1 MLSVFTPVLSRLSNG
16 LSIGL
21 TQGVKCLALMIVA
34 LGMSVASGHAADSET
49 DFLAQFKGKWSGT
62 GRVLAGPDKG
72 TDFKC
77 ALNGKPS
84 RTGVKISM
92 DGKCSIGRL
101 SARMGASIKYS
112 AGVQKY
118 IGRFMGGAKGN
129 GMDIYGDRR
138 GNALKLRLSRGT
150 TQGSMDLLLQKKDL
164 MRVIISVT
172 DSERGRTIPVIA
184 MDLNKTR
191 SAASLSD

>member
-1 MLSVFTPVLSRLSNG
+1 MLSVFSPLQSTISKG
-16 LSIGL
+16 L
-21 TQGVKCLALMIVA
+21 KCLALITLA
-34 LGMSVASGHAADSET
+34 LGMSVGSSHAGDPET
-49 DFLAQFKGKWSGT
+49 DFLAKFKGTWSGT
-62 GRVLAGPDKG
+62 GRVLAGPDRG

-77 ALNGKPS
+77 ALRGKPS

-112 AGVQKY
+112 SGVQKY

-138 GNALKLRLSRGT
+138 GNTLKLKLSRGR

-191 SAASLSD
+191 SAASLND

>member
-1 MLSVFTPVLSRLSNG
+1 MLSVFTHLQSRISKG
-16 LSIGL
+16 LKYL
-21 TQGVKCLALMIVA
+21 AMMALALGV
-34 LGMSVASGHAADSET
+34 GVVSVQANELET
-49 DFLAQFKGKWSGT
+49 DFLAQFQGTWSGT
-62 GRVLAGPDKG
+62 GRVLAGPDRG
-72 TDFKC
+72 IDFKC

-118 IGRFMGGAKGN
+118 IGRFMGGARGD

-138 GNALKLRLSRGT
+138 GNTLKLRLSRGT

-191 SAASLSD
+191 SAASLAD

>member
-1 MLSVFTPVLSRLSNG
+1 MLSVFTHFQARLSK
-16 LSIGL
+16 GL
-21 TQGVKCLALMIVA
+21 TFLTMVA
-34 LGMSVASGHAADSET
+34 LTLGVSLVSVQANDLET
-49 DFLAQFKGKWSGT
+49 DFLAQFKGAWSGT
-62 GRVLAGPDKG
+62 GRVLAGPDRG
-72 TDFKC
+72 IDFKC
-77 ALNGKPS
+77 VLRGKPS
-84 RTGVKISM
+84 RSGVKISM

-118 IGRFMGGAKGN
+118 IGRFMGGARAD

-138 GNALKLRLSRGT
+138 GNTLKLRLSRGT

-191 SAASLSD
+191 SAASLAD

>member
-1 MLSVFTPVLSRLSNG
+1 MLSVISHLRKYFSKTVKIAVFFALLLGMGVLSAG
-16 LSIGL
+16 
-21 TQGVKCLALMIVA
+21 
-34 LGMSVASGHAADSET
+34 AADKET
-49 DFLAQFKGKWSGT
+49 DFLAQLQGTWSGT
-62 GRVLAGPDKG
+62 GRVLAGPDRG

-77 ALNGKPS
+77 SLKGKPS

-112 AGVQKY
+112 HGVQKY
-118 IGRFMGGAKGN
+118 IGRFLGGAKAN

-138 GNALKLRLSRGT
+138 GNSLKLRLSRGR
-150 TQGSMDLLLQKKDL
+150 TQGNMDLLLQKKDL

-172 DSERGRTIPVIA
+172 DTKRGRDIPVIA
-184 MDLNKTR
+184 LDLNKRR
-191 SAASLSD
+191 SSAGLLD

>member
-1 MLSVFTPVLSRLSNG
+1 MLSVVAPLHTGFTKSAKIIALFV
-16 LSIGL
+16 
-21 TQGVKCLALMIVA
+21 LALS
-34 LGMSVASGHAADSET
+34 LGTLAADARDRET
-49 DFLAQFKGKWSGT
+49 DFLAQLQGTWSGT
-62 GRVLAGPDKG
+62 GRVLAGPDRG

-77 ALNGKPS
+77 ALKGKPS

-112 AGVQKY
+112 HGVQKY
-118 IGRFMGGAKGN
+118 IGRFLGGAKAN

-138 GNALKLRLSRGT
+138 GNALKLRLSRGR
-150 TQGSMDLLLQKKDL
+150 TQGNMDLLLQKKDV

-172 DSERGRTIPVIA
+172 DSKRGRDIPVIA
-184 MDLNKTR
+184 LNLNKTR
-191 SAASLSD
+191 SAASLAD

>member
-1 MLSVFTPVLSRLSNG
+1 MLSVFTNLQSH
-16 LSIGL
+16 IAK
-21 TQGVKCLALMIVA
+21 GVKLLTLVA
-34 LGMSVASGHAADSET
+34 LAVGIGVVSAQANDSET
-49 DFLAQFKGKWSGT
+49 DFLAQFKGTWSGT

-72 TDFKC
+72 IDFKC

-112 AGVQKY
+112 SGVQKY

-138 GNALKLRLSRGT
+138 GNTLKLRLSRGT
-150 TQGSMDLLLQKKDL
+150 TQGSMDLLLQKRDL

-172 DSERGRTIPVIA
+172 DSERNRTIPVIA

-191 SAASLSD
+191 SAASLAD

>member
-1 MLSVFTPVLSRLSNG
+1 MLSVFTHLQSGIVKG
-16 LSIGL
+16 L
-21 TQGVKCLALMIVA
+21 KCLSLMILA
-34 LGMSVASGHAADSET
+34 LGMSVVAVHAGDPET
-49 DFLAQFKGKWSGT
+49 DFLAKFKGSWSGT
-62 GRVLAGPDKG
+62 GRVLAGPDRG
-72 TDFKC
+72 TDFRC
-77 ALNGKPS
+77 ALRGKPS

-118 IGRFMGGAKGN
+118 IGRFLGGAKGN

-138 GNALKLRLSRGT
+138 GNSLKLRLSRGT

-191 SAASLSD
+191 SAAALAD